1 MKKVFFLSCVFLL
14 LLYINV
20 DASAFD
26 FRIITPSVIST
37 GYSSAALDEDVETAF
52 YNPAMLSYIP
62 NWQMMFSYGSPFGL
76 YGTNEF
82 VAAISQPYSYGFAGS
97 LALANLMLAD
107 GDNTD
112 SRWMVLYSL
121 SGFISFF
128 SLGGQIGYVS
138 DTNTIFG
145 EPQQRRQIRGDIGVA
160 LKFPNDIVEI
170 GGFTEDLFV
179 VNVAT
184 NTWQVNMVKDNI
196 PKVNLSLKLGYNWK
210 DDMGFSL
217 YTGIR
222 KALNRVL
229 DVEIMAGG
237 ELKLWTVSLR
247 AGYGVNA
254 DFSNGLNAVNYDTI
268 YQRITLG
275 AGIEMSGYKVDY
287 VYSIDPV
294 SLPQQLT
301 SLKIEWR

>member
-1 MKKVFFLSCVFLL
+1 MKKVFLLSCVSLLFL
-14 LLYINV
+14 YTNV
-20 DASAFD
+20 EASAFD

-37 GYSSAALDEDVETAF
+37 GYSSAALNEDVETAF
-52 YNPAMLSYIP
+52 YNPAVLSYIP
-62 NWQMMFSYGSPFGL
+62 NWQMMFSFGSPFAL

-82 VAAISQPYSYGFAGS
+82 VAAISQPYSYGLAGS
-97 LALANLMLAD
+97 LAFANLTLAD

-121 SGFISFF
+121 SGFISFL
-128 SLGGQIGYVS
+128 SLGGQIGYVN
-138 DTNTIFG
+138 DTNTVFG
-145 EPQQRRQIRGDIGVA
+145 EPQQKQQIKGDIGVA
-160 LKFPNDIVEI
+160 LKFPNDIIEI

-184 NTWQVNMVKDNI
+184 DTWQVNMVKDNI
-196 PKVNLSLKLGYNWK
+196 PKVNLSIKLGYDWK
-210 DDMGFSL
+210 DDVGLSL

-247 AGYGVNA
+247 AGYSVNA
-254 DFSNGLNAVNYDTI
+254 DFSNGLNVVNYDTR

-275 AGIEMSGYKVDY
+275 AGIEMSNYKIDY
-287 VYSIDPV
+287 VYSIDPI
-294 SLPQQLT
+294 SMPQQLI
-301 SLKIEWR
+301 SLKMEWR